1 MKIVPTKLPGV
12 FVIEPKSFRDERG
25 FFFFFFHEETFKEHN
40 LECEFKENF
49 FSVSNKNVIRGMH
62 FHLPP
67 KAHSKLVYVTS
78 GKVLDVVVDLRKN
91 SHTYGQYI
99 SAELSAN
106 NHQMLYIPKGC
117 GHGFISLEDNTC
129 TIYLQTG
136 VYSQE
141 FDSGIHFDSFGFAW
155 PCKKPTVSKRDNE
168 MTLLKDFVSPF

>member
-1 MKIVPTKLPGV
+1 MKITPTKLPGV
-12 FVIEPKSFRDERG
+12 FVIEPNSFQDERG
-25 FFFFFFHEETFKEHN
+25 FFVKVFHEETFKEHK
-40 LECEFKENF
+40 LEHEFKESF

-67 KAHSKLVYVTS
+67 KDHSKLVYVTQ

-99 SAELSAN
+99 SAELSAD
-106 NHQMLYIPKGC
+106 NHQMMYIPKGC
-117 GHGFISLEDNTC
+117 GHGFVSLEDNTC

-141 FDSGIHFDSFGFAW
+141 FDSGIHFDSFGFTW
-155 PCKKPTVSKRDNE
+155 PLEKPIVSKRDSE
-168 MTLLKDFVSPF
+168 MILLQDFVSPF

>member
-1 MKIVPTKLPGV
+1 MIPGV
-12 FVIEPKSFRDERG
+12 FVIEPTPFIDNRG
-25 FFFFFFHEETFKEHN
+25 FFVKTFNEDLFKSFGLETDFKES
-40 LECEFKENF
+40 F

-67 KAHSKLVYVTS
+67 KSHSKLVYVTN

-91 SHTYGQYI
+91 SRTYGQYI
-99 SAELSAN
+99 SAELSAD

-141 FDSGIHFDSFGFAW
+141 FDSGIHFDSFGFTW
-155 PCKKPTVSKRDNE
+155 PCKKPIISKRDNE
-168 MTLLKDFVSPF
+168 MVLLKNFVSPF